1 MKSGFYEKVLTKST
15 KKEIEDLGELA
26 LYMPQTF
33 GKEDGAIYLHRF
45 FSQILMQAFQRI
57 NEAKE
62 ESAKPKLIEL
72 ANKLVEQ
79 LSAFLEDQSI
89 KDEKIQEEG
98 QIVKALFNRQE
109 VNFADLQTYIKE
121 VFPFTGLSESELFTG
136 SKVGIAMESELRKE
150 MKSCDEVCWL
160 VSFLKFEGVRLFEE
174 TFKILEQNQIPVKII
189 CTVYMGATDLKA
201 IDFLSS
207 FKNIQI
213 RISYNS
219 RHERLHAK
227 AYLFRRH
234 SGFDTG
240 YVGSSNLSKSAL
252 THGLEWNLKIT
263 RQEIPHVL
271 DKCIKTFETYWNDKE
286 FELYNPETDR
296 DKLKEA
302 LSNGSGNH
310 QGEADRYLSFFEIN
324 PYPFQKEIL
333 EKLEKAR
340 LEGQSRNLLVAATG
354 TGKTVM
360 AAFDFLSFLKKNPQA
375 KFLFV
380 AHREEILK
388 QSRATFRQI
397 LRDAAFGELWY
408 SREQP
413 KSFHQL
419 FVSVQTLKNQLTKL
433 NLGSNYFDY
442 IIIDEVHHA
451 AASSYQFIFE
461 QLTPKLLLGLTAT
474 PERHDGEDITRY
486 FGNEISAEIRLPE
499 AMARGLLCPF
509 QYFAISDETDISHVS
524 WRKGRYEISGLEKVY
539 TEDDRRAKDIL
550 KNCEKYLK
558 NLEDVKAVGFCVSVK
573 HAKFMHDKFEGFG
586 LKSAYLTADVG
597 VERSAIIR
605 KFKRGEIN
613 YLFVVDIFNEG
624 VDIPEIDTILFLRPT
639 ESLTIFLQ
647 QLGRGLRL
655 SQGKNYLT
663 VLDFVGQVRAEY
675 SFEHRFRAML
685 GKTHTRVR
693 DEIEQDFPHLP
704 LGCSIV
710 LEKVAKEI
718 ILINLSNQNRGGLI
732 SMLIQIKSFISDYDV
747 EPTLANFLE
756 LTDNN
761 LHTIYSTEYLWFELV
776 AKAKGTEI
784 ERNENHKIL
793 AKCLKNSMFSCES
806 NSYFEFII
814 KLIELDFRLPSN
826 EFEEQF
832 LLMLYVDIFSKHD
845 GLHSYFDLIVNLK
858 EFFRESRVKIEFVE
872 YLKFKISK
880 IESIEKEIILPF
892 PCVLK
897 LNGRYTRNQILYG
910 TGANNLSLFRRSQEG
925 VFRPAGKNFELFFV
939 TLNKESNGF
948 HSSIS
953 YEDYFINS
961 ELFHWQSQNSASP
974 ESNAGK
980 AYIDQSKNNK
990 NFLLFVR
997 ERSEDENKVTM
1008 AFKFLGP
1015 LTFLKH
1021 EGSKPMSITWRLRY
1035 EPPAG
1040 LLNEGLKLAV

>member
-57 NEAKE
+57 NGAKE
-62 ESAKPKLIEL
+62 ENAKPKLIEL

-79 LSAFLEDQSI
+79 LSTFLEDQSI

-98 QIVKALFNRQE
+98 QIIKALFNRQE

-174 TFKILEQNQIPVKII
+174 TFKILEQNEIPVKII

-207 FKNIQI
+207 FNNIQI

-227 AYLFRRH
+227 AYLFRRN

-286 FELYNPETDR
+286 FELYILERDR
-296 DKLKEA
+296 SKLKEA
-302 LSNGSGNH
+302 LSFGTGSN
-310 QGEADRYLSFFEIN
+310 QGEADSYLSFFEII

-360 AAFDFLSFLKKNPQA
+360 AAFDFLSFLRKNPQA

-433 NLGSNYFDY
+433 NLGSHYFDY

-451 AASSYQFIFE
+451 AASSYQFIFD

-524 WRKGRYEISGLEKVY
+524 WRKGRYDISGLEKVY

-573 HAKFMHDKFEGFG
+573 HAKFMHEKFDGFG
-586 LKSAYLTADVG
+586 LKSAYLTADIG

-693 DEIEQDFPHLP
+693 DEVEQDFPHLP

-710 LEKVAKEI
+710 LEKVAKETILKNLRQQSGRGLEKI
-718 ILINLSNQNRGGLI
+718 IRAVKRFKDDFNIEPSLSN
-732 SMLIQIKSFISDYDV
+732 FIS
-747 EPTLANFLE
+747 
-756 LTDNN
+756 LTEFDLNS
-761 LHTIYSTEYLWFELV
+761 IYSTKLLWFEILDLV
-776 AKAKGTEI
+776 DNIPLEQR
-784 ERNENHKIL
+784 ERNLKI
-793 AKCLKNSMFSCES
+793 AKCLGNQWYSCES
-806 NSYFEFII
+806 NSYFNYII
-814 KLIELDFRLPSN
+814 HSIENSFPEPTN

-832 LLMLYVDIFSKHD
+832 LMMFYVDIFEVHD
-845 GLHSYFDLIVNLK
+845 GINSNHELIRNLK
-858 EFFRESRVKIEFVE
+858 ILFDEQRVKLEIIDFM
-872 YLKFKISK
+872 KIKISL
-880 IESIEKEIILPF
+880 IETIEKNLLLPF
-892 PCVLK
+892 SCALK

-910 TGANNLSLFRRSQEG
+910 SGANTLHSNRPSREG
-925 VFRPAGKNFELFFV
+925 VFRSNRNNFEIFFV

-980 AYIDQSKNNK
+980 AYIEQSKNK
-990 NFLLFVR
+990 KTFLLFVR

-1015 LTFLKH
+1015 LTFLKY
-1021 EGSKPMSITWRLRY
+1021 EGSKPMSITWKLQY

>member
-1 MKSGFYEKVLTKST
+1 MKPGFYEKVLTKSA

-26 LYMPQTF
+26 MYMPQTF

-62 ESAKPKLIEL
+62 ENAKPKLIEL

-79 LSAFLEDQSI
+79 LSTFLEDQSI

-109 VNFADLQTYIKE
+109 VNFADLQSYIKE

-150 MKSCDEVCWL
+150 MKSCDEICWL

-174 TFKILEQNQIPVKII
+174 TFRTLEQNKIPVKII

-201 IDFLSS
+201 IDFLSN

-227 AYLFRRH
+227 AYLFRRN

-286 FELYNPETDR
+286 FELYDTETDR
-296 DKLKEA
+296 EKLAEA
-302 LSNGSGNH
+302 LLGGTGNH
-310 QGEADRYLSFFEIN
+310 QSDSENYLSFFEIK
-324 PYPFQKEIL
+324 PYPFQQEIL

-340 LEGQSRNLLVAATG
+340 LEGQNKNLLVAATG

-360 AAFDFLSFLKKNPQA
+360 AAFDFQSFLKKNPDA
-375 KFLFV
+375 KLLFV

-397 LRDAAFGELWY
+397 LRDSAFGELWY
-408 SREQP
+408 SGERP
-413 KSFHQL
+413 KNFNQL
-419 FVSVQTLKNQLTKL
+419 FVSIHTLRNQLPKL
-433 NLGSNYFDY
+433 NLGSTYFDY

-451 AASSYQFIFE
+451 AASSYQFIFD
-461 QLTPKLLLGLTAT
+461 QLSPQLLLGLTAT

-486 FGNEISAEIRLPE
+486 FGHEISAEIRLPE

-509 QYFAISDETDISHVS
+509 QYFGISDNTDISHVS
-524 WRKGRYEISGLEKVY
+524 WRKGRYDVSDLEKVY
-539 TEDDRRAKDIL
+539 TEDDRRAKDVL
-550 KNCEKYLK
+550 RNCEKYLK
-558 NLEDVKAVGFCVSVK
+558 NLNEVKAVGFCVSVK
-573 HAKFMHDKFEGFG
+573 HAKFMNDKFNGFG
-586 LKSAYLTADVG
+586 LKSAYLTSDVG
-597 VERSAIIR
+597 SERGPIIR

-655 SQGKNYLT
+655 SEGKNYLT
-663 VLDFVGQVRAEY
+663 ILDFVGQVRTEY
-675 SFEHRFRAML
+675 SFEHRYRAML
-685 GKTHTRVR
+685 GKTHTRVK

-710 LEKVAKEI
+710 LEKVAKDL
-718 ILINLSNQNRGGLI
+718 ILRNLTNHLGGGINKLLKSIR
-732 SMLIQIKSFISDYDV
+732 SFISDYDL
-747 EPTLANFLE
+747 EHTLQNFIR
-756 LTDNN
+756 LTESS
-761 LHTIYSTEYLWFELV
+761 LHSIYSTDYLWFELIE
-776 AKAKGTEI
+776 KATGKEETGREK
-784 ERNENHKIL
+784 NKIL
-793 AKCLKNSMFSCES
+793 AKCLANSMFSCES
-806 NSYFEFII
+806 SSYFQQII
-814 KLIELDFRLPSN
+814 GFLESNFQDPSN
-826 EFEEQF
+826 NNSESFY
-832 LLMLYVDIFSKHD
+832 LMFYVDLFGDFKGIDNYSKITEVLRNFFED
-845 GLHSYFDLIVNLK
+845 SRLKKELIN
-858 EFFRESRVKIEFVE
+858 
-872 YLKFKISK
+872 YLEIKIST
-880 IESIEKEIILPF
+880 IEIIEKDVDLSF
-892 PCVLK
+892 HSVLK
-897 LNGRYTRNQILYG
+897 LHGRYSRNQILYG
-910 TGANNLSLFRRSQEG
+910 LGKNKNLKSKSSREG
-925 VFRPAGKNFELFFV
+925 VFRDDVNNFEILFV
-939 TLNKESNGF
+939 TLNKEESGF

-961 ELFHWQSQNSASP
+961 ELFHWQTQNSASP
-974 ESNAGK
+974 ETKTGK
-980 AYIDQSKNNK
+980 SYILQNENRRA
-990 NFLLFVR
+990 FLLFVR
-997 ERSEDENKVTM
+997 EKRKDEFGATM
-1008 AFKFLGP
+1008 AFQFVGP
-1015 LTFLKH
+1015 LTYLNH
-1021 EGSKPMSITWRLRY
+1021 EGSKPMSITWMLQND
-1035 EPPAG
+1035 PPAS